1 MNSKILGGFMKKRF
15 LILVTCL
22 ALISSIP
29 VQAEIQSNSQTYV
42 VLDMNNNYY
51 ASQPQYHWEEIDG
64 NWYYKNEAGEVK
76 YGKFYDEFG
85 DIYDTGNN
93 ADGKIIV
100 SGTNSHGER
109 FDENGRLM
117 NQAMTGHERY
127 HDMALEYEEGKALK
141 FNDVNDFRDFIE
153 YYQIQYSLYNLDV
166 PFTLYNNTMTSTI
179 GNNAYDRS
187 SIVTQVRNKFGTLEG
202 SNEYEKIY
210 DACERIR
217 TTLDYDVSYAHES
230 LQKCLDSNIGV
241 CWHYAK
247 IVSILLDDAGI
258 YNELVF
264 GKYGESTNYH
274 MWLRCKVDGKW
285 IYTDP
290 TLYKSSG
297 WSFYNINYD
306 LYADEYDSL
315 LRIRL

>member
-1 MNSKILGGFMKKRF
+1 MKKRF
-15 LILVTCL
+15 LALALCF

-42 VLDMNNNYY
+42 VLDMNSNYY

-85 DIYDTGNN
+85 DIYDTGSNS
-93 ADGKIIV
+93 DGKIIV

-109 FDENGRLM
+109 FDENGRLI
-117 NQAMTGHERY
+117 NQAMIGSERY
-127 HDMALEYEEGKALK
+127 HEMALDYEEGKTIK

-166 PFTLYNNTMTSTI
+166 PITMYNDTMTSTI
-179 GNNAYDRS
+179 GDNAYDRDS
-187 SIVTQVRNKFGTLEG
+187 MVTQIRNKFGPLEG
-202 SNEYEKIY
+202 TNEYEKIY
-210 DACERIR
+210 DDI
-217 TTLDYDVSYAHES
+217 SFAHS
-230 LQKCLDSNIGV
+230 PLQECLDSNIGV

-264 GKYGESTNYH
+264 GKYGESTDYH

-290 TLYKSSG
+290 TLYKSIG